1 MRSCLVN
8 TITEIVRVHNTCDMR
23 PALLV
28 HPRVA
33 THARTPPEADRSSQC
48 HGHVSS
54 QCSIEDGDNGLDRI
68 GANSLV
74 EAGVVKFHGEV
85 SCRGVEQR
93 GALAGLGVADVTSM
107 LTSHPHS
114 LF

>member
-1 MRSCLVN
+1 MRY
-8 TITEIVRVHNTCDMR
+8 MR

-54 QCSIEDGDNGLDRI
+54 QGSIEDGDNGLDRI
-68 GANSLV
+68 GADRLV